1 LAYITLTIVVVGI
14 LLVPV
19 SFVLLNGIPIQLSDV
34 GGVLVEY
41 TIPFVPTLPPITHVP
56 LPNVIPDEYTGKI
69 PVFGIPTHDSAVG
82 GFASEYDRTGAPVA
96 EEFPTTTQ
104 VPFPYAIFLTVSVG
118 IFVTP
123 LNVPL
128 GIPTQLDATGG
139 VDVEY
144 AILFVP
150 PPTAT
155 HVPFA

>member
-1 LAYITLTIVVVGI
+1 VFI
-14 LLVPV
+14 LFRPA
-19 SFVLLNGIPIQLSDV
+19 SFVLLNGMPIQLSAV
-34 GGVLVEY
+34 GGVRVEY
-41 TIPFVPTLPPITHVP
+41 IIPFVPRLPPITHVP
-56 LPNVIPDEYTGKI
+56 FPNVIPCEYTGKT

-82 GFASEYDRTGAPVA
+82 GFASEYDRTGAPVPL
-96 EEFPTTTQ
+96 FPTTTHA
-104 VPFPYAIFLTVSVG
+104 PFPYAIFLTVSVC

-128 GIPTQLDATGG
+128 GTPTQLDATGG